1 MSLPDLPDDVLA
13 IIFGKVGESSYEDY
27 AGCMLSCKTFQRLS
41 KYPEVLQKLDLT
53 KAFPPPWERIPN
65 ASNILYEC
73 AQFRNITIL
82 LNQELLEL
90 ITLNQR
96 QMPDIMAM
104 YLYGMALINEKQLA
118 EGAKYIKMLWTKRGF
133 EAVWQCLE
141 NCSRVVQEMSIRE
154 YRGYEMLVSQI
165 EVGDEGVVGQFEVVG
180 DEWHNVLI

>member
-1 MSLPDLPDDVLA
+1 MSLPDLPDNVLA
-13 IIFGKVGESSYEDY
+13 IILGKVGESSYEDY

-41 KYPEVLQKLDLT
+41 KYPEVLLKSDLT
-53 KAFPPPWERIPN
+53 KAFTPPWERIPN

-73 AQFRNITIL
+73 AQFRN
-82 LNQELLEL
+82 
-90 ITLNQR
+90 R
-96 QMPDIMAM
+96 QMRTLQAM

-165 EVGDEGVVGQFEVVG
+165 EVGDEGVVGQFEEVIDSVT
-180 DEWHNVLI
+180 